1 MEEFLLR
8 AKSVLESGSQ
18 CAGIHAVLG
27 REEADV
33 DSVAASLG
41 YAYFLSQKEPG
52 DCLCVPILNQH
63 RSQPAVPDE
72 TRAFLQRLGVAE
84 SAMLWRDDIDQ
95 FMLHAARKLT
105 VTLLDS
111 DAIIGGK
118 AGSLASSDV
127 KVIHRSERRGGA
139 SEAASLT
146 AAVAREILQEASER
160 LAPPLVGLLR
170 EALLVLSRERLTKD
184 GRLPPACEE
193 LLGELERGCPQQDQG
208 GHSGGSAARGDIRG
222 ISTDEI
228 LLREQKELLDGDVKL
243 LISVVS
249 LDLEDYSTHPSVIW
263 DLKSFCD
270 RHGYQGLVLVSSTLY
285 EVHHQCQQ
293 VAVYSTNK
301 DIFSQICCELE
312 EANISSLDVEPLS
325 CTLHALQLYRCR
337 NTAVYTEQVVMLVKE
352 FLERRQRSLAQNSRT
367 SSTEGVAGSAPL
379 SQGSSGIMD
388 MYSSDAEPAST
399 ISIHSPEN
407 PAELSEPQPAFGEG
421 GPELLSPD
429 SGMATVRSSRSSKE
443 SSVFLSDDSPMGE
456 TTGFFQNPALG
467 LCVVATAVDQGAQEH
482 RPSVRNKSD
491 NFDLLSLDPMH
502 DCSSSPP
509 DDDVKLCGATKE
521 HMASSL
527 LEDDELSLIDFY
539 DSDGQR
545 VSDGSYLSEDRFTL
559 PCMEQSGSDGS
570 DTRIPPTPMNS
581 FVETSP
587 LSHGLPKFFSEDIM
601 EKINGIVNKESVSS
615 SDPWDDLMSDTK
627 GSTSDDAIIWSLAEV
642 RDIGEKSPDIGLNS
656 RMELKGTGGRE
667 KEEYLIKEGSQSS
680 DSLLWSPP
688 AMKDALDVFEW
699 NVDVSDSNQATT
711 QHEQVSDVTLANTL
725 IQQVICNSCDDLN
738 SDTLE
743 ANESMA
749 ISSKPG
755 VHIENND
762 NGKDPH
768 YTCSEGTNSEI
779 LFVQNDSSCTEST
792 KNVCLVS
799 DITNDFHLKANLQL
813 IEKKDCLS
821 YSDSVIASRSEGLSA
836 DYDLSLIELNE
847 TEVSSLTNKEIDLM
861 HVDRDFS
868 LLKLRSQLTESPGDL
883 TVSHKNANES
893 IGESQE
899 KSSLLLEDLFL
910 QKIENEPPNEKDPSP
925 DTSSTWNPFV
935 QTVPPAEEYNSWVP
949 NIGVSDMWSSGSL
962 GDIQS
967 VPVGEE
973 KYVPFFNTEGSSVVE
988 KPRTMEAQTKF
999 TPETC
1004 KGGGPPGSD
1013 IDPSSVENGIQTS
1026 CAIFNLES
1034 LDMWNTTICDD
1045 SQSTVTSPE
1054 TADHS
1059 EASEQCSGRAQG
1071 DSMDCLSQD
1080 IHRSMEMW
1088 NTTIQEDTQSASP
1101 QTRDDGIEV
1110 GSCETPFRN
1119 DSQEGHEDTD
1129 IGSSKDTENIQSGHW
1144 SWSKT
1149 STDIYGPE
1157 SQKESKTTNYIPD
1170 SQILSVGRS
1179 LNETSARSD
1188 RAAGLLQENS
1198 IDGGQRHIFNE
1209 LTLDTKTDII
1219 LKMDNKNI
1227 YKQTELD
1234 QVNDFEHRQKFLD
1247 HQSSEKNL
1255 HTIPITKQMVKSVSQ
1270 YDNVDP
1276 EVQWDQASPNFMTYQ
1291 ETNTL
1296 TETSSQI
1303 EDQSTFT
1310 EECRHDAAST
1320 ELTFYFGPGL
1330 LHDRDGCAPETE
1342 RVFPV
1347 HTRETAYGKYQ
1358 VERAKETDHR
1368 NLDFSTPQR
1377 HLHSSKDK
1385 VVPQIEIC
1393 DNSQTE
1399 TLFINDLNQQK
1410 EDIFKNA
1417 TKFPSNLCPADS
1429 TDDEKTTRQEP
1440 SHHMRNGSL
1449 TLLGVEGEGH
1459 ISKPVSSPESGRNMS
1474 DGSWVD
1480 SEYENDVESMEETSH
1495 FSPFIL
1501 LDDSLHSDSSM
1512 FPLNQVDD
1520 SVTSDLPS
1528 ADGAAYLSKENNK
1541 SSNCSD
1547 FLSVEELE
1555 ISELLE
1561 YPNICTRESEDIFL
1575 ATPTQVDEHPHM
1587 ACIDSETRAVAL
1599 EAMSPTLWDT
1609 DSLDRK
1615 QDSSERL
1622 QLESRDDVRSF
1633 SDGDSSGLE
1642 MEYIIVLGQG
1652 TVQEGDGKSRTE
1664 NITPDLLSSL
1674 VDINK
1679 PCTKDAHVKNTCQR
1693 DTNVKSSEINAEF
1706 QLNTNF
1712 PNHCEEPADVKS
1724 SASVK
1729 DTFTRFKAKD
1739 DVYVRSQ
1746 ISLEDS
1752 DDEGRSTLGTQGWT
1766 LLDRQKKLVDSPEE
1780 SSAITDSPLGG
1791 SGGIIKDMDSPL
1803 ASNARKGADG
1813 IFLHFTGSDI
1823 NCVVHEREKQNIIHG
1838 FSQHTH
1844 LAQPPPVGI
1853 IPVPMNVKS
1862 VGRNREPECTVGD
1875 QIYKDY
1881 EEVIAEQLID
1891 QEDVAEVM
1899 REKTGSSSAGILQ
1912 AAGFRGFRQE
1922 CLPVGNLGD
1931 SEAGLIVQWT
1941 ENKDLAQ
1948 CTISGSPTEDVG
1960 MDNQYD
1966 EDMTSPSGAE
1976 NRPAPPSS
1984 LDLHGTHPQR
1994 KKLAAPEI
2002 NLSLDQSEGSI
2013 LSDDALDTPDDLDI
2027 NVDDMDTPDEAD
2039 SLDYAGHGN
2048 EQEWQESQQ
2057 DTVGEPTEAIPEYTT
2072 EEERQDAKLWRTVI
2086 IGEQEHR
2093 IDMKCIGPYQRVIS
2107 HGGYYG
2113 DLNAIIVFAACFL
2126 PDSNRDNYH
2135 YIMENLF
2142 LYVISTLELMVAEDY
2157 MIVYLNG
2164 ATPRRRMPGLGW
2176 LKKCYHMIDRRLRKN
2191 LKSFIIVH
2199 PSWFIRTILAVTRP
2213 FISSKFSS
2221 KIKYVNSLAELSELI
2236 PMEYVHIP
2244 ESIVKL
2250 DEKLKEAAEMD
2261 KLNSFLHGPEP
2272 ASGQLETD
2280 KSLNAS
2286 DS

>member
-18 CAGIHAVLG
+18 CSGIHAVLS

-52 DCLCVPILNQH
+52 DRLCVPILNQR

-72 TRAFLQRLGVAE
+72 TWAFLQRLGVAE
-84 SAMLWRDDIDQ
+84 AALLWRDDIDQ
-95 FMLHAARKLT
+95 FRLHAARKLT

-111 DAIIGGK
+111 DAITGGK
-118 AGSLASSDV
+118 AGSPASSDV

-170 EALLVLSRERLTKD
+170 EALLVVSRERLTKD
-184 GRLPPACEE
+184 GCLPPDCEE

-208 GHSGGSAARGDIRG
+208 GHVGGSPARGDIRG

-228 LLREQKELLDGDVKL
+228 LLREQKELSDGDVKL

-301 DIFSQICCELE
+301 DIFNQICCQLE
-312 EANISSLDVEPLS
+312 EANNSSLDMEPLS
-325 CTLHALQLYRCR
+325 CTIHALQLYRCR
-337 NTAVYTEQVVMLVKE
+337 NTAVYTEQVVVLVKE
-352 FLERRQRSLAQNSRT
+352 FLERRQRSMAQNSRT

-379 SQGSSGIMD
+379 SQASSGIMD
-388 MYSSDAEPAST
+388 MNSSDAEPAST
-399 ISIHSPEN
+399 ISIHSLEN
-407 PAELSEPQPAFGEG
+407 PAELSEPQQAFGEG
-421 GPELLSPD
+421 RPELLSPD

-456 TTGFFQNPALG
+456 TTAFFQNPALG
-467 LCVVATAVDQGAQEH
+467 LCVVATALDQGALEH

-491 NFDLLSLDPMH
+491 NSDLLSVDPMH

-509 DDDVKLCGATKE
+509 DDDVRLCGTTKE
-521 HMASSL
+521 HVASSL
-527 LEDDELSLIDFY
+527 LEDGELSLIDFY

-545 VSDGSYLSEDRFTL
+545 VSEGSYLSEDRFSL

-581 FVETSP
+581 FVENSP
-587 LSHGLPKFFSEDIM
+587 LSQGLPKFFPEDIM
-601 EKINGIVNKESVSS
+601 EKINVIVNKESVSS
-615 SDPWDDLMSDTK
+615 SEAWDDLVSDAK
-627 GSTSDDAIIWSLAEV
+627 ESTSNDAIIWSLAEV
-642 RDIGEKSPDIGLNS
+642 RGIGEKSPDIGLNS
-656 RMELKGTGGRE
+656 RMELNGTGERE
-667 KEEYLIKEGSQSS
+667 KEDHLIQEGSQSSYLS
-680 DSLLWSPP
+680 DSLLWSPS
-688 AMKDALDVFEW
+688 AMKDALNVFEW
-699 NVDVSDSNQATT
+699 NVDVPDSSQAAT
-711 QHEQVSDVTLANTL
+711 QHEQVSNLTLANVL

-743 ANESMA
+743 TNESMVK
-749 ISSKPG
+749 SSKSG
-755 VHIENND
+755 IHIENND
-762 NGKDPH
+762 NANSKDPH
-768 YTCSEGTNSEI
+768 YTCSEGTSPEI
-779 LFVQNDSSCTEST
+779 CLMQNDSSYTAST

-799 DITNDFHLKANLQL
+799 DITNLKENLQL
-813 IEKKDCLS
+813 IEMKDCVS
-821 YSDSVIASRSEGLSA
+821 YSDSVIASRPEGLSA

-847 TEVSSLTNKEIDLM
+847 TELSSLTSKEIGPM
-861 HVDRDFS
+861 HLDRHFS
-868 LLKLRSQLTESPGDL
+868 HLKLRSQFTESPDDL
-883 TVSHKNANES
+883 AVSHKNAKES
-893 IGESQE
+893 AVESQE
-899 KSSLLLEDLFL
+899 KSSLLSEDLFL
-910 QKIENEPPNEKDPSP
+910 QNIQNDPPNENDPSL
-925 DTSSTWNPFV
+925 DSFGTWNPFV
-935 QTVPPAEEYNSWVP
+935 QTVQPAEVYNSWAP
-949 NIGVSDMWSSGSL
+949 NIGVSDMWNSEIL
-962 GDIQS
+962 GDLQS
-967 VPVGEE
+967 VPVGKE
-973 KYVPFFNTEGSSVVE
+973 KNVPFFNTEGPSVVE
-988 KPRTMEAQTKF
+988 KPRTMEAQTKLM
-999 TPETC
+999 PETC
-1004 KGGGPPGSD
+1004 KGAAPLESD
-1013 IDPSSVENGIQTS
+1013 FDPSSVENGIQTS

-1059 EASEQCSGRAQG
+1059 EASEQCSSRAQG
-1071 DSMDCLSQD
+1071 DSMGCLSQD
-1080 IHRSMEMW
+1080 IHRNMEMW
-1088 NTTIQEDTQSASP
+1088 NTTILEDAQPTSP
-1101 QTRDDGIEV
+1101 QTGDDGIEA

-1119 DSQEGHEDTD
+1119 DSQEGHEETD
-1129 IGSSKDTENIQSGHW
+1129 VGSSKDTENIQSRLW
-1144 SWSKT
+1144 SWSET
-1149 STDIYGPE
+1149 STEIYSPE
-1157 SQKESKTTNYIPD
+1157 SQNESKTTNYIPD
-1170 SQILSVGRS
+1170 SQILSADRS
-1179 LNETSARSD
+1179 SNETSARSD
-1188 RAAGLLQENS
+1188 RAAGLLPENS
-1198 IDGGQRHIFNE
+1198 IDSGQQHTFNE
-1209 LTLDTKTDII
+1209 LTLDTKTGII

-1227 YKQTELD
+1227 YKQETQFSAADDEMNLNFDFHDTIYSTEPEKESETELD
-1234 QVNDFEHRQKFLD
+1234 HVHNFEHRQKFLD

-1255 HTIPITKQMVKSVSQ
+1255 HAIPISKQMVKSVSQ

-1276 EVQWDQASPNFMTYQ
+1276 EVQWDQAPPNFMTYQ

-1296 TETSSQI
+1296 TESSPQI
-1303 EDQSTFT
+1303 EDQSTLT
-1310 EECRHDAAST
+1310 DECRHDAAST
-1320 ELTFYFGPGL
+1320 ELAFYFGSGL
-1330 LHDRDGCAPETE
+1330 LHDGDGCAQETE

-1347 HTRETAYGKYQ
+1347 HSRETYEKFQ
-1358 VERAKETDHR
+1358 VERAKETDNR
-1368 NLDFSTPQR
+1368 NLDFLTPQR
-1377 HLHSSKDK
+1377 HLHSSKEK

-1393 DNSQTE
+1393 DNSETE

-1410 EDIFKNA
+1410 EDIFKKS

-1429 TDDEKTTRQEP
+1429 TDDEKTKRQES
-1440 SHHMRNGSL
+1440 SHHMRNESL
-1449 TLLGVEGEGH
+1449 TFLGVEGEGH
-1459 ISKPVSSPESGRNMS
+1459 TAKHVSSPESGRNMS

-1528 ADGAAYLSKENNK
+1528 ADGAAYLSKDYNK

-1555 ISELLE
+1555 
-1561 YPNICTRESEDIFL
+1561 TEDIFL
-1575 ATPTQVDEHPHM
+1575 ATPTQVDERPNM

-1599 EAMSPTLWDT
+1599 EAMSPTLWDIDT
-1609 DSLDRK
+1609 LDRK
-1615 QDSSERL
+1615 QGSSERL

-1642 MEYIIVLGQG
+1642 MEYIIVSGQG
-1652 TVQEGDGKSRTE
+1652 TVQEGDGKCRTE
-1664 NITPDLLSSL
+1664 NITPDLLSSP
-1674 VDINK
+1674 VDKNK
-1679 PCTKDAHVKNTCQR
+1679 PCTKDAHAKAHCQR

-1706 QLNTNF
+1706 QLNITL
-1712 PNHCEEPADVKS
+1712 PNRCQEPADVKS
-1724 SASVK
+1724 SASVR
-1729 DTFTRFKAKD
+1729 DIFTRFKAKD

-1752 DDEGRSTLGTQGWT
+1752 DDEERSTLGTQGWT
-1766 LLDRQKKLVDSPEE
+1766 LLDRQNKLVDSPEE

-1791 SGGIIKDMDSPL
+1791 SGGFTKDMDSPL

-1853 IPVPMNVKS
+1853 IPVPMNS
-1862 VGRNREPECTVGD
+1862 FGRNREPEWTIGD
-1875 QIYKDY
+1875 QIDKDD
-1881 EEVIAEQLID
+1881 EEVVAEQLID
-1891 QEDVAEVM
+1891 EEDAAGVM
-1899 REKTGSSSAGILQ
+1899 WEKTRSSSAGILQ
-1912 AAGFRGFRQE
+1912 AAGFRGIRHE
-1922 CLPVGNLGD
+1922 RLPMGSLDD
-1931 SEAGLIVQWT
+1931 SQASLIVRWT

-1948 CTISGSPTEDVG
+1948 CTVSGSPTEDVG
-1960 MDNQYD
+1960 MDSQHD
-1966 EDMTSPSGAE
+1966 EDVTSPSGAE

-2057 DTVGEPTEAIPEYTT
+2057 DTLGEPTEAIPEYTT
-2072 EEERQDAKLWRTVI
+2072 EEERQDAKLWRSVI

-2244 ESIVKL
+2244 ESIV
-2250 DEKLKEAAEMD
+2250 
-2261 KLNSFLHGPEP
+2261 N
-2272 ASGQLETD
+2272 TD
-2280 KSLNAS
+2280 KSLNPS
-2286 DS
+2286 VS